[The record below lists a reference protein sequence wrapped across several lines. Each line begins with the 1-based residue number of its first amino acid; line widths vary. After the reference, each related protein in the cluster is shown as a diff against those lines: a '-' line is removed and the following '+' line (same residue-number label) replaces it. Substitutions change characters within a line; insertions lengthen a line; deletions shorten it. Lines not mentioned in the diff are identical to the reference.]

1 MINPNILKSLESNFQ
16 DPSYSVII
24 SKFEQPEFCNKD
36 QLKIYM
42 EQFSPNLEHIIEN
55 NLNVI
60 ERLKSLLTENNIEIP
75 NDIYVSNINN

>member
-16 DPSYSVII
+16 DTSYSVII

-42 EQFSPNLEHIIEN
+42 EQFKPELAI
-55 NLNVI
+55 
-60 ERLKSLLTENNIEIP
+60 RTSLADYKKTENLVDIPLYAIEGNI
-75 NDIYVSNINN
+75 